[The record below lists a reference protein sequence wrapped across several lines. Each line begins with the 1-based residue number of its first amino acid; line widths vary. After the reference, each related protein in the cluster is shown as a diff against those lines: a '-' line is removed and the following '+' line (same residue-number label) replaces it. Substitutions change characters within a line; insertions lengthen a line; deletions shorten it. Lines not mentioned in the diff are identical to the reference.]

1 MASPEEVLAMRNDEI
16 TKRRLRRLIREE
28 LKRTDVRAL
37 VHEAIEGMNL
47 RALVQEALYEQ
58 FYVTSS
64 SSTGPVQPRV
74 LH

>member
-1 MASPEEVLAMRNDEI
+1 MRKDEF
-16 TKRRLRRLIREE
+16 KRRLRRLIREE

-37 VHEAIEGMNL
+37 VHEAIEGIDL
-47 RALVQEALYEQ
+47 QALVQAALREQ
-58 FYVTSS
+58 CYLTSA